1 MPRRWFWWS
10 VVGSEVI
17 LFIIWFQVELSV
29 MINNWFGTFYDL
41 IQNALTKANTV
52 SAAEYYGQLITFL
65 VIAMVSIMVSVFNA
79 FLVSHYIFRWRMAMN
94 AYYVEHW
101 QQLRKVE
108 GASQRIQEDTMR
120 FASTVEDLGT
130 SLIGSVLTLIAFL
143 PIMWGLSSYV
153 TSLPIFG
160 HVPQALVFVAVIW
173 SAFGTVLL
181 AAAGVRLPG
190 LNFRNQRVEAAYRKE
205 LVLGEDDAERAQPP
219 TLAMLFDAVRRNY
232 FYIYLNYLYFN
243 IARYGYLQAGVLLPY
258 VALAPT
264 IIAAGFTLG
273 VMQRILQAFDQVTS
287 SFQFLVSSWSTIVEL
302 ISIYKRLHA
311 FESTL
316 EAKPLAPIEHEPT
329 TEAG

>member
-1 MPRRWFWWS
+1 
-10 VVGSEVI
+10 VI

-41 IQNALTKANTV
+41 IQNALTKPDTIT
-52 SAAEYYGQLITFL
+52 SSEYYGQLVTFL

-94 AYYVEHW
+94 GYYVEHW

-120 FASTVEDLGT
+120 FASTMEDLGT
-130 SLIGSVLTLIAFL
+130 SLIGSVLTLVAFL

-153 TSLPIFG
+153 TNLPIFG
-160 HVPQALVFVAVIW
+160 HVPQALVFVAVVW

-181 AAAGVRLPG
+181 ALAGVRLPG

-205 LVLGEDDAERAQPP
+205 LVLGEDDPERAQPP

-232 FYIYLNYLYFN
+232 FYIYLN
-243 IARYGYLQAGVLLPY
+243 YLQAGVLLPY

-287 SFQFLVSSWSTIVEL
+287 SFQFLVSSWSTIVEQ
-302 ISIYKRLHA
+302 ISIYKRLRA
-311 FESTL
+311 FEATL
-316 EAKPLAPIEHEPT
+316 EAKPLSKIEHEPT